1 MSRGVRST
9 LAALLVVLVAWE
21 VARSLVRIDG
31 VVFHD
36 YLRVGKVV
44 LQHGDPYATLSFD
57 TWPPFFIFIVVAL
70 TELARISRVGALLL
84 WQLGSV
90 AAGWGA
96 YRLLPRLAGEAPSA
110 EPLTASATLV
120 PLLMTARLLMEHLES
135 TQINLYLL
143 FLVLVAF
150 DLFRRRRQAL
160 GGLALATAISARAV
174 PILFLAYLVYKR
186 AWRPAVW
193 TSGFL
198 VVLNVVLP
206 LIVFG
211 PAVTVERWRE
221 WRAVA
226 AAETAN
232 PTPMFPNQSLLA
244 ALRRVL
250 TREGGVR
257 DPIQYS
263 VAAWPPARVVQLFY
277 ALVGLGALAFAFA
290 FRRNPPALDDPS
302 MLSELAV
309 GLCVLP
315 LVSPL
320 AWKAH
325 FVTLLAGYWLI
336 WRVMQRAP
344 VRRRWVWALWWGS
357 FACLTLSAPALIS
370 TNGRSV
376 VESLNVI
383 TAGALIVLGL
393 TMWAARQLPLR
404 PPTNGVA
411 PIQP

>member
-1 MSRGVRST
+1 
-9 LAALLVVLVAWE
+9 
-21 VARSLVRIDG
+21 
-31 VVFHD
+31 
-36 YLRVGKVV
+36 
-44 LQHGDPYATLSFD
+44 
-57 TWPPFFIFIVVAL
+57 
-70 TELARISRVGALLL
+70 
-84 WQLGSV
+84 
-90 AAGWGA
+90 
-96 YRLLPRLAGEAPSA
+96 
-110 EPLTASATLV
+110 
-120 PLLMTARLLMEHLES
+120 MTARLLMEHLES

-257 DPIQYS
+257 DPIQYA

-277 ALVGLGALAFAFA
+277 ALVGWE
-290 FRRNPPALDDPS
+290 PS
-302 MLSELAV
+302 RLRSR
-309 GLCVLP
+309 
-315 LVSPL
+315 
-320 AWKAH
+320 
-325 FVTLLAGYWLI
+325 FVTTLPPSTTRPCSAS
-336 WRVMQRAP
+336 WRWDSASCRSFLHWRG
-344 VRRRWVWALWWGS
+344 RRTSSRCWRG
-357 FACLTLSAPALIS
+357 T
-370 TNGRSV
+370 G
-376 VESLNVI
+376 
-383 TAGALIVLGL
+383 
-393 TMWAARQLPLR
+393 
-404 PPTNGVA
+404 
-411 PIQP
+411 

>member
-1 MSRGVRST
+1 VSRGIRRT
-9 LAALLVVLVAWE
+9 LAALVVLMVAWE

-36 YLRVGKVV
+36 YLRVGQVV

-57 TWPPFFIFIVVAL
+57 TWPPFFIFIAVAL

-96 YRLLPRLAGEAPSA
+96 YRLLPRLAGEAPSP

-174 PILFLAYLVYKR
+174 PIVFLAYLVYKR

-206 LIVFG
+206 LVVFG
-211 PAVTVERWRE
+211 PAVTVERWKE

-257 DPIQYS
+257 DPIQYA

-277 ALVGLGALAFAFA
+277 ALVGLGALAFAF
-290 FRRNPPALDDPS
+290 RRNPPGVDDPS

-344 VRRRWVWALWWGS
+344 VRSRWVWALWWAS

-370 TNGRSV
+370 TDGRSV

-393 TMWAARQLPLR
+393 TIWAAKQLPLR
-404 PPTNGVA
+404 PPTSGVA
-411 PIQP
+411 PIPL

>member
-1 MSRGVRST
+1 MNRGARRT
-9 LAALLVVLVAWE
+9 LAGVLVLLVAWE
-21 VARSLVRIDG
+21 VARSLARIDG

-36 YLRVGKVV
+36 YLRVGQVV

-57 TWPPFFIFIVVAL
+57 TWPPFFIFIAVLL

-96 YRLLPRLAGEAPSA
+96 YRLLPRLAGEAP

-150 DLFRRRRQAL
+150 DLFRRRRHAM
-160 GGLALATAISARAV
+160 GGLALASAISARAV

-206 LIVFG
+206 LAVFR
-211 PAVTVERWRE
+211 PAVTVERWKE

-226 AAETAN
+226 TAETAN

-250 TREGGVR
+250 TREGGAR
-257 DPIQYS
+257 DPVQYA
-263 VAAWPPARVVQLFY
+263 VASWPPARVVRLFY
-277 ALVGLGALAFAFA
+277 GLLGVGAIAFVFA
-290 FRRNPPALDDPS
+290 FRRNPRGLDDPS

-325 FVTLLAGYWLI
+325 FVTLLAGYWLT

-344 VRRRWVWALWWGS
+344 VPRRWVWALWWGS

-370 TNGRSV
+370 TDGRSV

-383 TAGALIVLGL
+383 TVGALIVLAL
-393 TMWAARQLPLR
+393 TMWAARQPPLQPPASGAVPTR
-404 PPTNGVA
+404 P
-411 PIQP
+411 